1 MTVLAITGIGGF
13 IGLRMC
19 ERAQTLGWTVRGLD
33 HSEVAADRARA
44 LGAEVVVADI
54 NDGAALSELF
64 RGVDRVFHTA
74 AIVAEDGRAADYHR
88 VNVAGTE
95 SVCRAA
101 AEAGVMQLV
110 HLSSV
115 MVYGFDYPPEVDE
128 EQPLNGQGNVYS
140 ESKVASDLLA
150 RAWHGSSG
158 LEVVVVRPGDVYG
171 VGSQPWLERPLALL
185 RRGVFSLPSG
195 AGVINHVH
203 VDNLID
209 GVLLAFEHS
218 GAGGE
223 AYNITDGVATPC
235 KTFFQ
240 YHATMAGR
248 PLMRLPAP
256 LLIALVGIMEAAAG
270 LLGQSPP
277 ASRAGI
283 RFLQRRHRYS
293 TEKARNMLGYRPRI
307 SLDDGM
313 ADIAQRL
320 GKRMIHKEN

>member
-19 ERAQTLGWTVRGLD
+19 ERAQALGWTVRGLD
-33 HSEVAADRARA
+33 HTEVAADRARA
-44 LGAEVVVADI
+44 LGVEVVVADI
-54 NDGAALSELF
+54 NDGAALRDLF
-64 RGVDRVFHTA
+64 TGVDRVFHTA
-74 AIVAEDGRAADYHR
+74 AVVAEDGRASDYRR
-88 VNVAGTE
+88 VNVTGTD
-95 SVCRAA
+95 SVCSAA
-101 AEAGVMQLV
+101 AEAGVKRLV

-115 MVYGFDYPPEVDE
+115 MVYGFDYLPEVDE

-150 RAWHGSSG
+150 RGWNGSGG

-185 RRGVFSLPSG
+185 RKRLFALPAG
-195 AGVINHVH
+195 TGVINHVH

-218 GAGGE
+218 SAGGE
-223 AYNITDGVATPC
+223 AFNITDGVATPC
-235 KTFFQ
+235 ATFFQ
-240 YHATMAGR
+240 YHATMAER

-256 LLIALVGIMEAAAG
+256 LLTALIGLMEIAAR

-307 SLDDGM
+307 SLDEGM

-320 GKRMIHKEN
+320 GKGPIHKEN